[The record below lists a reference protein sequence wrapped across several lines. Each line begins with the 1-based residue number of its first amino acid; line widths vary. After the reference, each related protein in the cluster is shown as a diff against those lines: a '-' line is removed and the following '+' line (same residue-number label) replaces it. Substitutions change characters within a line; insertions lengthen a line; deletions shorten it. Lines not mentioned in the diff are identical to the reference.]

1 MKERQARSIGFIW
14 EYLHEWGMIEEPID
28 VVDDGERLLHRS
40 EVRNV
45 KRVMVCTAC
54 FYMRR
59 CHPTFLKYAP
69 PWIDFSIRYAKADE
83 IMDFEFE

>member
-1 MKERQARSIGFIW
+1 M
-14 EYLHEWGMIEEPID
+14 
-28 VVDDGERLLHRS
+28 
-40 EVRNV
+40 